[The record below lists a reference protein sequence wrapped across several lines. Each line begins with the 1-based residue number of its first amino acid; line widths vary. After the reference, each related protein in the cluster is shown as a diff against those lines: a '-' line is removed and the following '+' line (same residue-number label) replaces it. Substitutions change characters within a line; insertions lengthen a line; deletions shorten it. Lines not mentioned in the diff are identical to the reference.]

1 MSSTSGDHRL
11 GSGRVRVRDV
21 DVRFIGA
28 NGLPEQ
34 RSWLEVAAELVP
46 ADCPPVR
53 GFVVRRG
60 KGLAPGWWWAA
71 TTGRLV
77 AYGSTAMRDRLM
89 LLDRDRQVVGLACR
103 PLEFVWRDGGR
114 VVAHAPQLAA
124 RLADGGHVLVDCHGA
139 GGPPRRLACVQ
150 AVLEECVQEAGWEYR
165 VEPAADPVVVAN
177 VRWLSGYRHPR
188 CAGGVRP
195 GRLRDVFACRR
206 SLVEGAAALGDVVRT
221 LPVVYHGLWSGE
233 LTAALDRPL
242 TEGTLVA
249 AAGRRGR

>member
-1 MSSTSGDHRL
+1 MSSTSGDHRA
-11 GSGRVRVRDV
+11 GGRVRVGDV

-53 GFVVRRG
+53 GFAVRRG
-60 KGLAPGWWWAA
+60 RRLAPGWWWAA

-77 AYGSTAMRDRLM
+77 AYGSAAMRDRLM
-89 LLDRDRQVVGLACR
+89 LLDQERRVVGLACR
-103 PLEFVWRDGGR
+103 PLEFVWRDGRR

-124 RLADGGHVLVDCHGA
+124 RLADGGHVLVDCLGA
-139 GGPPRRLACVQ
+139 GFPPRRLAGVQ
-150 AVLEECVQEAGWEYR
+150 AVLEECAQEVGWQYR

-188 CAGGVRP
+188 CAGSVRP
-195 GRLRDVFACRR
+195 GRLRDVFTSRR
-206 SLVEGAAALGDVVRT
+206 PLVEGAAALGDVIRT

-249 AAGRRGR
+249 AAGRPGR